1 MFSVCYWT
9 WKSSLDNDGELEHRM
24 VDLLNSSLP
33 LEYQSDDEEDPGLEA
48 RSDDDNEEHIA
59 MMSMEEFDSTEEDET
74 KVNRRKQPHS
84 LLVFGMTRWYSAWTV
99 MKRFYELYDALC
111 VLKEECEMHP
121 NKGYEDYVECM
132 KAINIDDVLKIL
144 HYLRPLVQAI
154 DYFQRDDFRHMSVY
168 PVLTSIE
175 EYYYQ
180 HSYSD
185 SDNCI
190 DTQRFM
196 KVSEKDLDS
205 IIKPRISM
213 FKTNMSGLISF
224 FNDETLSKGSTD
236 MAVTEKEA
244 QRIVQAISFDLEK
257 YYKEFE
263 GGNYLSDLNQAR
275 VEVLDYVMDYRQR
288 VGISVSSY
296 FRVSSKKYM
305 HLKRIYKNLMCL
317 PVTSSSVERSFSV
330 HGCFLTS
337 RRMNLS
343 LKAMT
348 YSMLIRM
355 NFVLAERQGWEK
367 ELQQYI
373 DTKARIFNCT

>member
-1 MFSVCYWT
+1 M
-9 WKSSLDNDGELEHRM
+9 R
-24 VDLLNSSLP
+24 
-33 LEYQSDDEEDPGLEA
+33 
-48 RSDDDNEEHIA
+48 I
-59 MMSMEEFDSTEEDET
+59 
-74 KVNRRKQPHS
+74 
-84 LLVFGMTRWYSAWTV
+84 
-99 MKRFYELYDALC
+99 
-111 VLKEECEMHP
+111 
-121 NKGYEDYVECM
+121 
-132 KAINIDDVLKIL
+132 
-144 HYLRPLVQAI
+144 
-154 DYFQRDDFRHMSVY
+154 
-168 PVLTSIE
+168 
-175 EYYYQ
+175 
-180 HSYSD
+180 
-185 SDNCI
+185 
-190 DTQRFM
+190 
-196 KVSEKDLDS
+196 SEKDLDS

-244 QRIVQAISFDLEK
+244 QRIVQAISSDLEK
-257 YYKEFE
+257 YYQEFE
-263 GGNYLSDLNQAR
+263 GGNYVSDLNQAR

-330 HGCFLTS
+330 HGCFLSS

-367 ELQQYI
+367 QLQQYI

>member
-1 MFSVCYWT
+1 MFSVYYWI
-9 WKSSLDNDGELEHRM
+9 WRSSLDNDGELEHRM
-24 VDLLNSSLP
+24 VDLMNSSLP

-48 RSDDDNEEHIA
+48 RSDDNNEKHLA

-74 KVNRRKQPHS
+74 KVHRRKQPHS

-121 NKGYEDYVECM
+121 NKGYDDFVNCM
-132 KAINIDDVLKIL
+132 DAINAYDVLKIL

-154 DYFQRDDFRHMSVY
+154 DYFQRDDSKHMSVY
-168 PVLTSIE
+168 PVLTRIE
-175 EYYYQ
+175 DYYYQ

-185 SDNCI
+185 SDSWT
-190 DTQRFM
+190 DTRRFM
-196 KVSEKDLDS
+196 RISEKDLDS
-205 IIKPRISM
+205 IIKPRVSM

-224 FNDETLSKGSTD
+224 FNDETLNKGATD
-236 MAVTEKEA
+236 MVVTEKEA
-244 QRIVQAISFDLEK
+244 QRIVQAISSDLEK
-257 YYKEFE
+257 YYQEFE
-263 GGNYLSDLNQAR
+263 GVNCQYDVNQAR
-275 VEVLDYVMDYRQR
+275 VEALNYVMDYRQR

-296 FRVSSKKYM
+296 FRVTGDKCMQLKK
-305 HLKRIYKNLMCL
+305 IYKNLMCL
-317 PVTSSSVERSFSV
+317 PATSSSVERSFSV

-343 LKAMT
+343 LKTMA
-348 YSMLIRM
+348 YLMLIRM
-355 NFVLAERQGWEK
+355 NYILAERQGWEQ

>member
-1 MFSVCYWT
+1 MFSVCYWI
-9 WKSSLDNDGELEHRM
+9 WKSSLDNDGKLEHRM

-74 KVNRRKQPHS
+74 KVHRRKQPHS

-99 MKRFYELYDALC
+99 MERFYELYDALC

-121 NKGYEDYVECM
+121 NKGYDDFVNCM
-132 KAINIDDVLKIL
+132 DAINVYDVLKIL

-154 DYFQRDDFRHMSVY
+154 DYFQRDNSKHMSVY
-168 PVLTSIE
+168 PVLTRIE
-175 EYYYQ
+175 DYYYQ

-185 SDNCI
+185 SDSWI
-190 DTQRFM
+190 DTRRFM

-205 IIKPRISM
+205 IIKPRVSM

-224 FNDETLSKGSTD
+224 FNDETLNKGSTD

-244 QRIVQAISFDLEK
+244 QRIVKAISSDLEK
-257 YYKEFE
+257 YYQEFE
-263 GGNYLSDLNQAR
+263 GGNYQYDVNQAR
-275 VEVLDYVMDYRQR
+275 VEALDYVMDYRQR
-288 VGISVSSY
+288 LGISVSSY
-296 FRVSSKKYM
+296 FRVNGEKYVQLKKT
-305 HLKRIYKNLMCL
+305 YKNLMCL
-317 PVTSSSVERSFSV
+317 PATSSSVERSFSV

-343 LKAMT
+343 LKTMA
-348 YSMLIRM
+348 YLMLIRM
-355 NFVLAERQGWEK
+355 NYVLAERQGWEK